1 MIHRWNKL
9 LSKSMNKTRF
19 FASQELLFGQLNLSL
34 LVLKSINLG
43 YYRINN
49 SIVRLTLPIFFFFFF
64 VWLQLQ
70 HAEITGP
77 GTEPTSQQ
85 WQCQILKHQAT
96 RELLPYCKLNWE
108 VAEKCE
114 RVPQNSF
121 WRYTKEKKKKFNS
134 TPAYISYYSQV
145 LLSNCQN
152 LWCTWAHACYMARGR
167 FKVS

>member
-121 WRYTKEKKKKFNS
+121 WRYTKEKKKKIQFDTS
-134 TPAYISYYSQV
+134 LHF
-145 LLSNCQN
+145 LLQSGS
-152 LWCTWAHACYMARGR
+152 A
-167 FKVS
+167 